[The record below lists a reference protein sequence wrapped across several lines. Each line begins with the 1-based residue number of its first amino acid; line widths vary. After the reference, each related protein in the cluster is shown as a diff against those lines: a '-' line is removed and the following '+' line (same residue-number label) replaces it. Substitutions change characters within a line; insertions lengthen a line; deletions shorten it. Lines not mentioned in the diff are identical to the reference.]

1 MKVFVLDNLSTSNR
15 GILHLIILFF
25 STSLLSLW
33 NLLSLSFEKWW
44 WSGGNCL
51 CHCPASGCLNA
62 RRRNQCKKESL
73 PDGIAGVVVGLEC
86 RSSLVAFPAR
96 CLNVD

>member
-51 CHCPASGCLNA
+51 CHCHSLWMFE
-62 RRRNQCKKESL
+62 CKKEKPVQERVIARWYCWSGGGFGMQEFFG
-73 PDGIAGVVVGLEC
+73 GISSQMFEC
-86 RSSLVAFPAR
+86 
-96 CLNVD
+96 

>member
-33 NLLSLSFEKWW
+33 NLLSLS
-44 WSGGNCL
+44 GGGVVGTVCVTVT
-51 CHCPASGCLNA
+51 ASGCLNA

-86 RSSLVAFPAR
+86 RSSLVAFLAR